1 MSIVAGVWLSL
12 LNQGDLKPRDCGHQ
26 RICIGIKTVRSKETT
41 MYAVIRTYLGTGAKQ
56 LFELLEERSVDIE
69 ATLRTV
75 PGLVS
80 YTLLNTGDGGTSI
93 TVCMDKAGS
102 DASLKVARE
111 WIQKNTSHIHAN
123 PPIVTE
129 GPVIVQI
136 N

>member
-1 MSIVAGVWLSL
+1 
-12 LNQGDLKPRDCGHQ
+12 
-26 RICIGIKTVRSKETT
+26 

-56 LFELLEERSVDIE
+56 LFERLEERKDDIE

-80 YTLLNTGDGGTSI
+80 YTLLNTGDGGTAI
-93 TVCMDKAGS
+93 TVCTDKAGC
-102 DASLKVARE
+102 DASLKVARD
-111 WIQKNTSHIHAN
+111 WIQKNTSSIRAN

>member
-1 MSIVAGVWLSL
+1 
-12 LNQGDLKPRDCGHQ
+12 
-26 RICIGIKTVRSKETT
+26 

-56 LFELLEERSVDIE
+56 LFDLLEQRQTDVE
-69 ATLRTV
+69 ALLRTV

-80 YTLLNTGDGGTSI
+80 YTLLNTGDGGTSV
-93 TVCMDKAGS
+93 TVCADKAGS

-111 WIQKNTSHIHAN
+111 WIQQNASNIHAN

>member
-1 MSIVAGVWLSL
+1 LAKLNKSGLTETLS
-12 LNQGDLKPRDCGHQ
+12 DSGHQ
-26 RICIGIKTVRSKETT
+26 WIWIGIKAALPRETT

-56 LFELLEERSVDIE
+56 LFELMEERKVDIE

-80 YTLLNTGDGGTSI
+80 YTLLNTGDGGTSV
-93 TVCMDKAGS
+93 TVCTDKAGS

-111 WIQKNTSHIHAN
+111 WVQKNASNIHAN

-129 GPVIVQI
+129 GPVIAQI

>member
-1 MSIVAGVWLSL
+1 
-12 LNQGDLKPRDCGHQ
+12 
-26 RICIGIKTVRSKETT
+26 

-56 LFELLEERSVDIE
+56 LFELLEERNADVD
-69 ATLRTV
+69 ATLRAV

-80 YTLLNTGDGGTSI
+80 YTLLNTGDGGTAV
-93 TVCMDKAGS
+93 TVCKDKAGS
-102 DASLKVARE
+102 DASLKVARD
-111 WIQKNTSHIHAN
+111 WISKNASHIHAN

>member
-1 MSIVAGVWLSL
+1 
-12 LNQGDLKPRDCGHQ
+12 
-26 RICIGIKTVRSKETT
+26 
-41 MYAVIRTYLGTGAKQ
+41 MYAVIRTYLGTGAKE
-56 LFELLEERSVDIE
+56 LFGLLEQRNADVE

-80 YTLLNTGDGGTSI
+80 YTLLNTGDGGTSV
-93 TVCMDKAGS
+93 TVCTDKAGS

-111 WIQKNTSHIHAN
+111 LIQKNASNIHSN

>member
-1 MSIVAGVWLSL
+1 
-12 LNQGDLKPRDCGHQ
+12 
-26 RICIGIKTVRSKETT
+26 

-56 LFELLEERSVDIE
+56 LFELLEERKVDVE

-93 TVCMDKAGS
+93 TVCTDKAGS
-102 DASLKVARE
+102 DASMKVARD
-111 WIQKNTSHIHAN
+111 WIQKNTSNIRAN